1 MSKEGGGGG
10 HAETRLDL
18 RYSQPGALNS
28 AARTQTCHL
37 AGAQGLAWRGR
48 TSTAHSA
55 QRTAQRMCTLPLRAA
70 HRLVRSGDC
79 HSYVS
84 PRRGLKG
91 LPSRRACVHGARS
104 SAQSGGQGVSMC
116 MCMCMGCA

>member
-1 MSKEGGGGG
+1 MQKHGLTCVTRNLARSTQPLGPRPATSRVPRAWPGGV
-10 HAETRLDL
+10 A
-18 RYSQPGALNS
+18 P
-28 AARTQTCHL
+28 
-37 AGAQGLAWRGR
+37 AQR
-48 TSTAHSA
+48 TAHSA